1 MILMVRAQLVSDVCN
16 SCNKLLKKI
25 LIGVL
30 TKPDRIPQG
39 EEDCWL
45 RFIRGE
51 LEVLRNGWYC
61 VKQPNSL
68 SHGITWEEARDQEKK
83 YFSSTAPWCSLEA
96 PYQERLRTNNLTER
110 LSIILSE
117 LISRR

>member
-1 MILMVRAQLVSDVCN
+1 MILMVRAQLVSDVRD

-25 LIGVL
+25 IIGVL
-30 TKPDRIPQG
+30 TKPDRIPQS
-39 EEDCWL
+39 EEDRWL

-51 LEVLRNGWYC
+51 IEVLRNGWFC

-68 SHGITWEEARDQEKK
+68 SHGITWEEARYQEEK
-83 YFSSTAPWCSLEA
+83 YFSSTAPWSSLET
-96 PYQERLRTNNLTER
+96 PYQERLCTSNLTGR

-117 LISRR
+117 LISMR